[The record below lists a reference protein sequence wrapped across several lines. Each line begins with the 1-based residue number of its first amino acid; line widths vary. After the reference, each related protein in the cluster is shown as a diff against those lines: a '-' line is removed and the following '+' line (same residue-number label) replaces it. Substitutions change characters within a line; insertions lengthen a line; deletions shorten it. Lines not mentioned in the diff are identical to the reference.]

1 MGTTTWDY
9 RAAGAVGGV
18 MLATGQFWGPAC
30 LLQAAA
36 LGPVLWLTI
45 KHKHIG
51 NAAMA
56 GLYMGIFYTLP
67 QMVYLRMPVTVTVIL
82 LLWVCLLLTGLC
94 AVTGWL
100 LRTDDIC
107 SAVAVGA
114 AWFLLDVIN
123 VSAVPIWGLAQSFAR
138 SWTAYP
144 AAVGFI
150 EWTGISGVV
159 FVLGAMQALVVTA
172 IGIPCLRRSAMTA
185 LAVLLG
191 LVLAADVAVWRRKP
205 VGMIRIAAAGWVFD
219 DRSAD
224 IDPHRPEGFEMLFA
238 APARQAAA
246 AGAVIFT
253 TGEMGFYMADHER
266 KMWMERFASIARQT
280 AMWLVV
286 GYWNISADENRL
298 FFMSPQGS
306 IVHEYTKTYL
316 TPYEPGTKGKGD
328 LKTVEVHGH
337 TIGAMICQDDNF
349 APLTRRYGRLK
360 ADVVLCPT
368 ADWWTIRTAHLQ
380 AVRARS
386 IEGRYGIARGA
397 VNGISA
403 VISPT
408 GQLLAQHD
416 HYRYGPGLIVADV
429 PIFKGVTLFSRWGFW
444 PGLVASGVLLAGCV
458 FRKTLFKRPVERYNA
473 VRRNQQ

>member
-1 MGTTTWDY
+1 MKATMWYY
-9 RAAGAVGGV
+9 RTAGAVGGL
-18 MLATGQFWGPAC
+18 MLAAGQFWGPAC
-30 LLQAAA
+30 LLQVAA
-36 LGPVLWLTI
+36 LGPLLWLTL

-51 NAAMA
+51 NAGMA
-56 GLYMGIFYTLP
+56 GLYMGIFYILP

-94 AVTGWL
+94 AATGWL
-100 LRTDDIC
+100 LRTDGVC

-114 AWFLLDVIN
+114 AWFLLDVLN
-123 VSAVPIWGLAQSFAR
+123 VLAVPIWGLAQSFAR

-150 EWTGISGVV
+150 EWTGICGVV

-172 IGIPCLRRSAMTA
+172 IGIPRLRPSAMTA

-191 LVLAADVAVWRRKP
+191 LVLAADVMAWRRKP
-205 VGMIRIAAAGWVFD
+205 VGTIRIAAAGWVFD

-224 IDPHRPEGFEMLFA
+224 IDPHRPEGFEALFA

-253 TGEMGFYMADHER
+253 TGEMGFYIADHER
-266 KMWMERFASIARQT
+266 LMWMERFASIARQT

-286 GYWNISADENRL
+286 GYWNVSEDENRL
-298 FFMSPQGS
+298 FFMSPQGN

-316 TPYEPGTKGKGD
+316 TPYEPGKKGTGD

-349 APLTRRYGRLK
+349 TPLTRRYGRLR

-380 AVRARS
+380 AVQARA
-386 IEGRYGIARGA
+386 IEGRYGIVRGA
-397 VNGISA
+397 ANGISA
-403 VISPT
+403 AIGPA
-408 GQLLAQHD
+408 GQLLAYCD
-416 HYRYGPGLIVADV
+416 HYRDGPGWIIADV
-429 PIFKGVTLFSRWGFW
+429 PIIKGVTPFARGGFW
-444 PGLVASGVLLAGCV
+444 PGLFVSGVLLAACI
-458 FRKTLFKRPVERYNA
+458 FRKTLFKSPVERYNA
-473 VRRNQQ
+473 ARINQQ